1 MNDNQNHYS
10 ELVGQKLFLRTVTYH
25 VVGEV
30 TGVLG
35 SMVTLKDASWV
46 ADSGRFG
53 KAITT
58 GEMGSGAEVEYLGD
72 AYVNL
77 DSVTDM
83 YPWAH
88 ALPTETR

>member
-1 MNDNQNHYS
+1 MDNNHPYS
-10 ELVGQKLFLRTVTYH
+10 ELVGQKMFMRTVTYH
-25 VVGEV
+25 LVGEV
-30 TGVLG
+30 TGIMG
-35 SMVTLKDASWV
+35 SMAMLKDASWV

-58 GEMGSGAEVEYLGD
+58 GEMGSDAEVEVVGD

-77 DSVTDM
+77 DAVTDM

-88 ALPTETR
+88 ELPTATR